1 MHMTPESND
10 SFIGSQQQG
19 YLLLLSVFFKPILTV
34 LGLLLSMLILR
45 PAMDLVNMG
54 FIGSMVTIQANSTTG
69 IPSIFGFMLVY
80 AFITFSVFMTVF
92 ALPQDMSDRVLKWI
106 SAGIGSL
113 GEKEAMSKIEG
124 GASAMSRESLRSAGG
139 NVSRRHSAKLA
150 RQEDAGD
157 QRRHDAL
164 LASNER
170 IIAALEGRSSKGDQ
184 PVNSGTDKVVK

>member
-139 NVSRRHSAKLA
+139 NVSRRHASQLAKA
-150 RQEDAGD
+150 ENESD
-157 QRRHDAL
+157 QRRHNELMQAL
-164 LASNER
+164 G
-170 IIAALEGRSSKGDQ
+170 GRAGSSKGDQ
-184 PVNSGTDKVVK
+184 PANGGTGPIRS